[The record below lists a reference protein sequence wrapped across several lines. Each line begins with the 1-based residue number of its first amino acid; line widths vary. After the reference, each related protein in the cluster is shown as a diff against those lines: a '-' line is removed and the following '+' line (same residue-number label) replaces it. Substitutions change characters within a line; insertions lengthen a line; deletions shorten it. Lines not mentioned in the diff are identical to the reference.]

1 MDDTEEEDDPNSR
14 ADKDSHEV
22 GQLDQESLLDPLD
35 SFHEAQGRQRACFF
49 LKKKTFVSCRRVW
62 FQVQMALSSAGF
74 NRVNFG
80 DYSEKASPE
89 TTSTPSSDSFCH
101 AEDR

>member
-49 LKKKTFVSCRRVW
+49 LKKKNFRIVSSRLV
-62 FQVQMALSSAGF
+62 S
-74 NRVNFG
+74 
-80 DYSEKASPE
+80 
-89 TTSTPSSDSFCH
+89 SSDGAFFCWLQSCKFRGLQRKSFTGN
-101 AEDR
+101 D